1 MATEVSICSNALR
14 RLGDNPIT
22 SLTDDTERARLCNS
36 FYADA
41 RDAVLRLHPWNFA
54 ITRTS
59 LAQLSDT
66 PSYGFA
72 YQYSLPTN
80 PYCLRV
86 IAMEYEDYIF
96 KVENYSTQGRVLLTD
111 QSSAKILY
119 VAKIT
124 DTTQF
129 DALFVDVLTAKLALD
144 LCYPITNSVSLQDKM
159 QKLYQLKLSD
169 ARSIDG
175 QEGFIDDLVSDTF
188 TDFRKA

>member
-14 RLGDNPIT
+14 RLGDSPIT
-22 SLTDDTERARLCNS
+22 SLSDDTERARLCNS

-72 YQYSLPTN
+72 YQYSLPTS

-86 IAMEYEDYIF
+86 LGMEYEDYIF
-96 KVENYSTQGRVLLTD
+96 KIENYSTQGRVLLTD
-111 QSSAKILY
+111 ESTAKIMY
-119 VAKIT
+119 ISQIT
-124 DTTQF
+124 NTFLF
-129 DALFVDVLTAKLALD
+129 DSMFVDTLTSKLAAD
-144 LCYPITNSVSLQDKM
+144 LAYPVTNSPKVQADMS
-159 QKLYQLKLSD
+159 KLYLNKLSE

-188 TDFRKA
+188 TDVRK

>member
-14 RLGDNPIT
+14 RLGDSPIT

-86 IAMEYEDYIF
+86 LAMEYEDYIF

>member
-86 IAMEYEDYIF
+86 LAMEYEDYIF

-111 QSSAKILY
+111 EGTAKILY
-119 VAKIT
+119 VARIT
-124 DTTQF
+124 DTIQF

>member
-14 RLGDNPIT
+14 RLGDDPIT

-36 FYADA
+36 FYTDT

-59 LAQLSDT
+59 LAKLST
-66 PSYGFA
+66 APAYGFSN
-72 YQYSLPTN
+72 QFSLPTS

-86 IAMEYEDYIF
+86 LSMEYEDYIF
-96 KVENYSTQGRVLLTD
+96 KVENVATHGRVLLTD
-111 QSSAKILY
+111 EATANILY
-119 VAKIT
+119 VARIT
-124 DTTQF
+124 DTNLF
-129 DALFVDVLTAKLALD
+129 DAMFVDVLTQKLAVD
-144 LCYPITNSVSLQDKM
+144 LAYPVTNSTTLQTQM
-159 QKLYQLKLSD
+159 QKVFEKKLSE

-188 TDFRKA
+188 TDFRKD

>member
-72 YQYSLPTN
+72 YQYSLPTS

-86 IAMEYEDYIF
+86 LGMEYEDYIF

>member
-14 RLGDNPIT
+14 RLGDDPIT

-41 RDAVLRLHPWNFA
+41 RDAVLRYILGICNHKNIISTINRYTIIWFCISIF
-54 ITRTS
+54 ITN
-59 LAQLSDT
+59 
-66 PSYGFA
+66 Y
-72 YQYSLPTN
+72 

-86 IAMEYEDYIF
+86 LAMEYEDYIF

-111 QSSAKILY
+111 ESTAKILY

-129 DALFVDVLTAKLALD
+129 DALFVDVLNCKISSRLML
-144 LCYPITNSVSLQDKM
+144 IQ
-159 QKLYQLKLSD
+159 
-169 ARSIDG
+169 
-175 QEGFIDDLVSDTF
+175 
-188 TDFRKA
+188 

>member
-14 RLGDNPIT
+14 RLGDDPIT

-54 ITRTS
+54 ITRAS
-59 LAQLSDT
+59 LAQLTDT
-66 PSYGFA
+66 PSHGFA
-72 YQYSLPTN
+72 YQYSLPTS

-86 IAMEYEDYIF
+86 LGMEYEDYIF
-96 KVENYSTQGRVLLTD
+96 KIENYSTQGRVLLTD
-111 QSSAKILY
+111 ESSAKILY
-119 VAKIT
+119 VARIT

-129 DALFVDVLTAKLALD
+129 DALFVDVLTAKLAVD
-144 LCYPITNSVSLQDKM
+144 LTYPITNSSALQDKM
-159 QKLYQLKLSD
+159 QKLYELKLSD

-175 QEGFIDDLVSDTF
+175 QEGFIDDLVSGTF
-188 TDFRKA
+188 IDFRKA